1 MTNTAAA
8 AQTLTIMAF
17 YSPDNGQ
24 VSAYEIQTLTED
36 RAAAEAIVALFPKSA
51 GLVASTCREYLPAGT
66 KTWGYIMGRAALAKD
81 GVNGGKNETGIKR
94 YRSLAKAADK
104 LGYTL
109 DFATRGSKIV
119 GGYTS
124 REEFEAAL

>member
-1 MTNTAAA
+1 MNSTAAP
-8 AQTLTIMAF
+8 AQTLTIQAH
-17 YSPDNGQ
+17 YNSAGQ
-24 VSAYEIQTLTED
+24 VAAYEVTALVED
-36 RAAAEAIVALFPKSA
+36 LAAAQAIVAQFPKSA
-51 GLVASTCREYLPAGT
+51 GIWATECREYLATGT
-66 KTWGYIMGRAALAKD
+66 KVWGYVSGRAALAKD

-109 DFATRGSKIV
+109 DFAIQGSRIAN
-119 GGYTS
+119 GYTS